1 MEIAQTVEELVRNKK
16 NQHKPSKTWEK
27 PGMNFAEWIDLS
39 FLFLILPNCTLPTSS
54 PGSENVKQP

>member
-16 NQHKPSKTWEK
+16 NQRKPSKTWEK
-27 PGMNFAEWIDLS
+27 PGMNFAEWIGLS